1 MPPVFRII
9 DGIPIQLK
17 KRIGEGS
24 FKTVYEGYDTAN
36 GRKLAVS
43 KCQATKDSLRELKLL
58 KRLMHPCIVQ
68 VLGSCE
74 DGKHLITVMELMTP
88 VDRLGPL
95 KNDDLKIVMKDVLDG
110 LLYLHSQDILHG
122 DVKPGNILTKTL
134 DRGNLG
140 AQLCDFGCAVQNKE
154 ITNFNSGTI
163 PFMAPEVHQ
172 AGEVTVKADI
182 FSVGGTPLQ
191 LTTGI
196 VPWSSSRSEW
206 RITLEVGNAEP
217 ETPTD
222 FAKRLKSLKFHINH
236 LD

>member
-95 KNDDLKIVMKDVLDG
+95 KNDDLKIVMKDVLHG

-122 DVKPGNILTKTL
+122 DVKPGNILLNRQGQCKL
-134 DRGNLG
+134 
-140 AQLCDFGCAVQNKE
+140 ADFGVCSKPRDTRDSTCATWVGTVTYMSPERIKG
-154 ITNFNSGTI
+154 NSYS
-163 PFMAPEVHQ
+163 FS
-172 AGEVTVKADI
+172 AD
-182 FSVGGTPLQ
+182 VWALGV
-191 LTTGI
+191 I
-196 VPWSSSRSEW
+196 VVEA
-206 RITLEVGNAEP
+206 T
-217 ETPTD
+217 
-222 FAKRLKSLKFHINH
+222 
-236 LD
+236 